1 MGKLIAGFFGL
12 ILGSALHIGLFGL
25 TFGIWI
31 GHQFDEALKKN
42 FLFWAAPNQKS
53 SRSRTLPKIY
63 AQCFGLLGHI
73 AKSDG
78 LVTPEEIDVA
88 NKFMSDLS
96 LHTQT
101 KRQAA
106 QKAFNNGKR
115 KNFPLQS
122 VLMQIQIQ
130 CLMNPL
136 LKQKLVQAIVALK
149 QADGGGTHPYKER
162 LIQHVL
168 QQLNIAFQQQRQQH
182 TSYGYK
188 PRPSQSDYRLLGV
201 DLNVTKDNLK
211 KAYRRLMH
219 KHHPDRL
226 TAQGASDLE
235 IKRATEQTQEI
246 KAAYERICLAKGY

>member
-12 ILGSALHIGLFGL
+12 LLGSALHIGLFGL
-25 TFGIWI
+25 TFGLWI
-31 GHQFDEALKKN
+31 GHQFDEALKKS
-42 FLFWAAPNQKS
+42 FLLWTTPNQKT
-53 SRSRTLPKIY
+53 SRSRALPKIY
-63 AQCFGLLGHI
+63 EQCFGLLGHI

-78 LVTPEEIDVA
+78 LVTPEEIEVA
-88 NKFMSDLS
+88 NALMSALN
-96 LHTQT
+96 LRGKT

-115 KNFPLQS
+115 KNFSLQS
-122 VLMQIQIQ
+122 ALMQIQIQ

-136 LKQKLVQAIVALK
+136 LKQKLVEAILALR
-149 QADGGGTHPYKER
+149 QADGATHPYKDR

-168 QQLNIAFQQQRQQH
+168 QQLNITFQYQRQQQASH
-182 TSYGYK
+182 GYQ
-188 PRPSQSDYRLLGV
+188 PTPSQSDYTLLGV
-201 DLNVTKDNLK
+201 DLNVTKDSLK

-226 TAQGASDLE
+226 TAQGASDSE
-235 IKRATEQTQEI
+235 IKRATEQTQDI